1 MANESYL
8 AVDLGA
14 SSGRVLAGH
23 FDGEQLKFDEISR
36 FGNGPVRVGKS
47 RYWDLLA
54 LWSSILGSLREAA
67 QRSSASYRSL
77 GVDTWGVDFGLLG
90 RGDELLGNPYHY
102 RDSRTDGIF
111 EKAFDT
117 VSKEEIFA
125 ETGLQFMP
133 FNTLFQ
139 LLAMRLGNSPLLESA
154 DTLLLMP
161 DLFHWMLTGV
171 KANEFTNATTTQ
183 FFNPATRDWSRNL
196 LGRFDLPT
204 KMLGHLIEPGT
215 ELGPLLPAV
224 IEETGLRD
232 TVAVAPGTH
241 DTASAV
247 VAVPAESALSDRPD
261 WCYISSG
268 TWSLMGVELPGP
280 LATPECLRL
289 NFTNEGGVGGTI
301 RLLKN
306 IAGLW
311 LVQEC
316 RRVWEHAGKRWSWDE
331 LSRLATEARPLA
343 ALVDPN
349 DPSLM
354 APADM
359 PQAIRDFCSRTGQW
373 VPDSEGA
380 VIRCALESLALK
392 YREVLESLETLVST
406 QIKTIHLVGG
416 GVHNR
421 FLCQATADAANRL
434 VVAGP
439 VEATAMGNLL
449 VQAMSAG
456 RLASVAEI
464 RAVVR
469 RSSALE
475 RYEPRDTARWDE
487 AYAKFRQ
494 LTPR

>member
-1 MANESYL
+1 MARESYL

-23 FDGEQLKFDEISR
+23 FDGDRLAFNEVTR
-36 FGNGPVRVGKS
+36 FANGPVRVGPS
-47 RYWDLLA
+47 RYWDMLSQWTA
-54 LWSSILGSLREAA
+54 ILGGLREAG
-67 QRSSASYRSL
+67 QREWDIRSV

-102 RDSRTDGIF
+102 RDHRTDGIF
-111 EKAFDT
+111 DKAFARLG
-117 VSKEEIFA
+117 KAEIFA
-125 ETGLQFMP
+125 ETGLQFLQ

-139 LLAMRLGNSPLLESA
+139 LLAMRLADSPLLDMAES
-154 DTLLLMP
+154 LLLMP
-161 DLFHWMLTGV
+161 DLFHWMLSGV

-183 FFNPATRDWSRNL
+183 LFNPASRAWSQRICERFEL
-196 LGRFDLPT
+196 PPRILGT
-204 KMLGHLIEPGT
+204 VIEPGT
-215 ELGPLLPAV
+215 LLGPLLPAV
-224 IEETGLRD
+224 IEETGLRN
-232 TVAVAPGTH
+232 TQVVAPGTH

-247 VAVPAESALSDRPD
+247 VAVPAESAISDRPD

-280 LATPECLRL
+280 LLTAECLRL

-316 RRVWEHAGKRWSWDE
+316 RRVWELAGCQYDWAQ
-331 LSRLATEARPLA
+331 LSQMATAARPLA

-349 DPSLM
+349 DASLL
-354 APADM
+354 APANM
-359 PQAIRDFCSRTGQW
+359 PQAIRDYCSRSGQW
-373 VPDSEGA
+373 VPDNEGA

-392 YREVLESLETLVST
+392 YREVLESLESLLGTK
-406 QIKTIHLVGG
+406 IKTIHLVGG
-416 GVHNR
+416 GVQNR
-421 FLCQATADAANRL
+421 FLCQATADAANRV

-449 VQAMSAG
+449 VQAMAAG
-456 RLASVAEI
+456 RLATVADI
-464 RAVVR
+464 RGVVR
-469 RSSALE
+469 RSSACE
-475 RYEPRDTARWDE
+475 RYEPHDTARWDE
-487 AYAKFRQ
+487 AYDRFRQ
-494 LTPR
+494 LISH